1 MKATAGLLSVLLAA
15 GAPLLSTAAAT
26 AATAPPP
33 AKGTP
38 ASGATQSF
46 NASIP
51 AICPQLHI
59 IAARETTAP
68 PGFGAAQTLVD
79 LITNAF
85 PGATSEAIIYP
96 AAGNSNQNY
105 SLSVTAGVLAVLAQ
119 VTQFAVQCPETVL
132 VMHGYS
138 QGAQIMEN
146 AFCGGPDGSSLLATP
161 TLIQEAIGKN
171 VAAIIMMGN
180 PRHVAGLPYN
190 VGNATGPGFAA
201 RPVGFQCPLYQNRM
215 QSYCDSPDPFCSN
228 GTNAVFHEGYGKRN
242 GTQALQFIVSKL
254 VL

>member
-1 MKATAGLLSVLLAA
+1 MKARTGIRSVLLVAVVVLSAVSSVAA
-15 GAPLLSTAAAT
+15 APGAAQASAAQAPGTQANNASAPLV
-26 AATAPPP
+26 
-33 AKGTP
+33 
-38 ASGATQSF
+38 
-46 NASIP
+46 
-51 AICPQLHI
+51 CPQLHI

-79 LITNAF
+79 LVTKAF
-85 PGATSEAIIYP
+85 PGATSEAIVYP

-119 VTQFAVQCPETVL
+119 VTKFATECPQTVL

-138 QGAQIMEN
+138 QGAQIMDN
-146 AFCGGPDGSSLLATP
+146 AFCGGPDGDSLLATP
-161 TLIQEAIGKN
+161 SLVQLAVGNN

-190 VGNATGPGFAA
+190 VGNATAPGFAA
-201 RPVGFQCPLYQNRM
+201 RPVGFQCPIYQSRI
-215 QSYCDSPDPFCSN
+215 QSYCDSPDPFCAN
-228 GTNAVFHEGYGKRN
+228 GTDAEFHEGYGKRN
-242 GTQALQFIVSKL
+242 GTQALQFIVGKL

>member
-1 MKATAGLLSVLLAA
+1 MLLAT
-15 GAPLLSTAAAT
+15 GAALSSAAA
-26 AATAPPP
+26 P
-33 AKGTP
+33 A
-38 ASGATQSF
+38 ASGAAQAN
-46 NASIP
+46 NASVP
-51 AICPQLHI
+51 LVCPQLHV

-79 LITNAF
+79 LITHSF
-85 PGATSEAIIYP
+85 PGTTSEAIIYP
-96 AAGNSNQNY
+96 AAGSSNQNY

-119 VTQFAVQCPETVL
+119 VTRFAAQCPETVL

-138 QGAQIMEN
+138 QGAQIMDN
-146 AFCGGPDGSSLLATP
+146 AFCGGPDGDSLLATP
-161 TLIQEAIGKN
+161 PLVQRAIGNN

-190 VGNATGPGFAA
+190 VGNATAPGFAA
-201 RPVGFQCPLYQNRM
+201 RPVGFACPLYQTRI
-215 QSYCDSPDPFCSN
+215 QSYCDSPDPFCAN
-228 GTNAVFHEGYGKRN
+228 GTDAIFHEGYGTRN